1 LIENFLMYAQLEL
14 LNSDPQYLQTLLRKN
29 TPRPAALIEQDA
41 REQADLARRPNDL
54 KLELAEAP
62 LPISDEY
69 LSKVV
74 EELVQNAF
82 KFSSANTPVVVKL
95 VEADN
100 TVTLSVSDT
109 GRGFAT
115 EHINKVGA
123 YMQFDRKLH
132 EQQGLGL
139 GLTIVRRLSEI
150 HGGTLTIQSEKGT
163 GTLVSIKFPRSVPS
177 ATGEVPGDLAT
188 AGHQRA

>member
-1 LIENFLMYAQLEL
+1 

-54 KLELAEAP
+54 RLELVEAP

-95 VEADN
+95 VETDN
-100 TVTLSVSDT
+100 TVTLTVSDT

-150 HGGTLTIQSEKGT
+150 HGGTLTIQSEKGS
-163 GTLVSIKFPRSVPS
+163 GTMVSIKFPRAVTNPV
-177 ATGEVPGDLAT
+177 GEVPGGFAP
-188 AGHQRA
+188 ASHQPA